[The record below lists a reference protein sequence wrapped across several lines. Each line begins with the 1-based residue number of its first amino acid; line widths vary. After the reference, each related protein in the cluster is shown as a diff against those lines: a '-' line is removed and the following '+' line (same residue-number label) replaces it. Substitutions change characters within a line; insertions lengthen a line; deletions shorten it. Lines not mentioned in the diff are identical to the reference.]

1 MTSTFNRSEIL
12 AAAHESARIYCQ
24 EAGYR
29 AALAEG
35 LRAAWAEAKLQAAL
49 AARRTRP
56 IAPAQLAIDAEIFS
70 IRLKDNLGSA
80 DFARIS
86 HLRAQAETLRRAA

>member
-1 MTSTFNRSEIL
+1 MTTFNRSEIL
-12 AAAHESARIYCQ
+12 SAAHESARIYCR

-49 AARRTRP
+49 DAKRTRP
-56 IAPAQLAIDAEIFS
+56 SSPALDRAIAEIEM
-70 IRLKDNLGSA
+70 IHLKDNLGSA
-80 DFARIS
+80 DFARV
-86 HLRAQAETLRRAA
+86 HQLRAQAETLRRAA